1 MTEAPQ
7 DGCYIRGLY
16 MEGARWDNDNQLVNE
31 SKAKELFSEV
41 PVIWLIPAVNRLQP
55 TTGIYVCP
63 VYKTLTR
70 AGEFL

>member
-1 MTEAPQ
+1 
-7 DGCYIRGLY
+7 

-70 AGEFL
+70 AGEFH